1 MSHDALK
8 LVTIGGGSS
17 YTPELIEGYIKRRE
31 QLPIKEIWLVDIEA
45 GMEKLKIV
53 GAMAQRMVKAA
64 GLDWEVRLTLDR
76 QAALKGADFVST
88 QFRVGRLPAR
98 IKDERIPNY
107 YGLIGQETNGA
118 GGIFKAF
125 RTVPVIL
132 DIVADMKRLCPQ
144 AWLINFT
151 NPSGMITEAIRTYV
165 HWDRVIGLCNVP
177 VMAMLSEPE
186 LIGKTLDQ
194 LTYKFAGIDHFHWH
208 RVWDE
213 SDQEVTMTIIDK
225 LFGDNDAGLP
235 TNIFDVPF
243 FKDQLAA
250 MRMIPCGYHRYY
262 YRQEEMTAHGL
273 AEYRENK
280 TRAQQV
286 TQIEEELFEL
296 YRDPELDYKPKQLA
310 ERGGAHYSD
319 AACEAIASIY
329 RDKKTHMVVSTLNQG
344 SVPDLPS
351 DHVVEVS
358 AQIGAAGAVPMAFGH
373 FQPAERGWLQLM
385 KNMELVIV
393 EAAVTGDYGLALQA
407 FTMNPLIPS
416 GATAKRVLDELL
428 IAHQAYLP
436 QFADKIQALIA
447 AGIMVQDEVAAEL
460 SEVTQVISDEVGLA
474 WA

>member
-64 GLDWEVRLTLDR
+64 GLDWEVHLTLDR
-76 QAALKGADFVST
+76 QAALKDADFVST

-151 NPSGMITEAIRTYV
+151 NPSGMITEAIRTYG

-213 SDQEVTMTIIDK
+213 SGQEVTMTIIDK

-447 AGIMVQDEVAAEL
+447 AGIMVQDTVAAEL
-460 SEVTQVISDEVGLA
+460 SEVTQVVSD
-474 WA
+474 

>member
-1 MSHDALK
+1 MKD
-8 LVTIGGGSS
+8 
-17 YTPELIEGYIKRRE
+17 
-31 QLPIKEIWLVDIEA
+31 
-45 GMEKLKIV
+45 
-53 GAMAQRMVKAA
+53 
-64 GLDWEVRLTLDR
+64 
-76 QAALKGADFVST
+76 ADFVST

-132 DIVADMKRLCPQ
+132 DIVADMKRLCPE

-151 NPSGMITEAIRTYV
+151 NPSGMITETIRTYG

-213 SDQEVTMTIIDK
+213 SGQEVTMTIIDK
-225 LFGDNDAGLP
+225 LFGDDDAGLP

-273 AEYRENK
+273 AEYHGNK

-319 AACEAIASIY
+319 AACEAMASIY
-329 RDKKTHMVVSTLNQG
+329 QDKKTHMVVSTLNQG

-393 EAAVTGDYGLALQA
+393 EAAVTGNYGLALQA

-447 AGIMVQDEVAAEL
+447 SGITIQDEVAAKL
-460 SEVTQVISDEVGLA
+460 SEVAQVVSD
-474 WA
+474 

>member
-1 MSHDALK
+1 MSHNALK

-64 GLDWEVRLTLDR
+64 GLDWEVHLTLDR
-76 QAALKGADFVST
+76 QAALKDADFVST

-151 NPSGMITEAIRTYV
+151 NPSGMITEAIRTYG

-213 SDQEVTMTIIDK
+213 SGQEVTMTIIDK
-225 LFGDNDAGLP
+225 LFGDDDAGLP

-273 AEYRENK
+273 TEYHENK

-329 RDKKTHMVVSTLNQG
+329 QNKKTHMVVSTLNQG

-358 AQIGAAGAVPMAFGH
+358 AQIGAVGAVPMAFGH

-393 EAAVTGDYGLALQA
+393 EAAVTGNYGLALQA

-416 GATAKRVLDELL
+416 G
-428 IAHQAYLP
+428 
-436 QFADKIQALIA
+436 
-447 AGIMVQDEVAAEL
+447 
-460 SEVTQVISDEVGLA
+460 
-474 WA
+474 